1 MTTAS
6 QERFLSGAAGNY
18 YDPDGVYA
26 FQCVDTAIA
35 YAMACYPEVNWETT
49 FGRGN
54 AKDHYPKSNAYFDSI
69 PNIVGDLNSYPQRGD
84 IVVWGGDS
92 FNPYGHIAVVLWAD
106 AYGMRVLQQN
116 ADGSA
121 RLPTQVATVGYVIP
135 GAGGVVGWLRPKVSG
150 TAPTP
155 TPAPPAGRLNGI
167 DVSMHQGTALSFAA
181 TGAQFVGIKATEG
194 VGYTDPQ
201 YVANV
206 AKARRDGLPIM
217 HYHFARP
224 FAADGNTATAEADW
238 FLSVV
243 RAQLGPD
250 DVLVLDFEAENTHRT
265 DWANDFLDLVHANTE
280 KRPWLYCNQSVANQ
294 PGWDAVKGKYPL
306 WCAQY
311 PSPVIQSWS
320 PLNAAPSVPGWN
332 LVMWQYS
339 QSGRLPGYGGD
350 LDLNVFYGDMGA
362 WQTLAAGGNW
372 IAPVVPPVVAP
383 PVAGTPSQCIVEPGD
398 TLSAIAAQFGVDL
411 GALIKANPGINPELI
426 YPGQVLNLPGGGP
439 LTNPGAVSQCV
450 VDAGDTL
457 AGIAAQFGVD
467 LGALISLNGITNPD
481 LIFPGQLLNLP
492 AKVAAPAAP
501 APAAVR
507 QVVVESGDTLG
518 GIATQFGVDVG
529 ALARVNGITNPD
541 YIQAGQVLNLP

>member
-1 MTTAS
+1 MTTAL
-6 QERFLSGAAGNY
+6 QERFLNGAAGNY

-69 PNIVGDLNSYPQRGD
+69 PNVVGDLNSYPQRGD
-84 IVVWGGDS
+84 IVVWGGDN

-106 AYGMRVLQQN
+106 GYSMRVLQQN

-121 RLPTQVATVGYVIP
+121 RLPTQIATVGYVIP

-150 TAPTP
+150 TVP
-155 TPAPPAGRLNGI
+155 TPAPAPSGYLNGI
-167 DVSMHQGTALSFAA
+167 DISMHQGTAINLAG

-194 VGYTDPQ
+194 VGYTDPN
-201 YVANV
+201 YLTNV
-206 AKARRDGLPIM
+206 SKARRDGLPIL

-243 RAQLGPD
+243 RSQIGPD
-250 DVLVLDFEAENTHRT
+250 DILVLDFEAENTHRT
-265 DWANDFLDLVHANTE
+265 DWANDFLDLVQINTD
-280 KRPWLYCNQSVANQ
+280 KRPWLYANQTVANQ
-294 PGWDAVKGKYPL
+294 GGWDAVKAKFPL
-306 WCAQY
+306 WCARY

-339 QSGRLPGYGGD
+339 QNGRLPGYGGD
-350 LDLNVFYGDMGA
+350 LDLNVFYGDRGA
-362 WQTLAAGGNW
+362 WQVLAAGGNF
-372 IAPVVPPVVAP
+372 IAPVPPAVVAP
-383 PVAGTPSQCIVEPGD
+383 PVGGTASQCIVDPGD
-398 TLSAIAAQFGVDL
+398 TLSSIAGQFGVALSD
-411 GALIKANPGINPELI
+411 LIKANPGINPDLI

-439 LTNPGAVSQCV
+439 LSVPGAVSQCI

-467 LGALISLNGITNPD
+467 LNALIHLNGIANPD
-481 LIFPGQLLNLP
+481 VIFPGQLLNLP
-492 AKVAAPAAP
+492 AKAAPAPAAP
-501 APAAVR
+501 APAVS
-507 QVVVESGDTLG
+507 QVIVDPGDTLG
-518 GIATQFGVDVG
+518 GIAAQFGVNVHD
-529 ALARVNGITNPD
+529 LARVNGITNPD
-541 YIQAGQVLNLP
+541 YIQVGQVLNLP